1 MSKSRGSLTA
11 AVAVQKEPV
20 QRAQPKTAAKTSTA
34 PLAERPDREGKT
46 PLPFWVPVST
56 RKQLRILA
64 AELDATMQACM
75 IEALNDF
82 FSKHGKPP
90 IA

>member
-1 MSKSRGSLTA
+1 MKKGRGSLVA
-11 AVAVQKEPV
+11 AVKEVPP
-20 QRAQPKTAAKTSTA
+20 QAAKTERI
-34 PLAERPDREGKT
+34 PLASRPDREGKT
-46 PLPFWVPVST
+46 PLPFWVPVSA

-64 AELDATMQACM
+64 AELDTTMQACM

-82 FSKHGKPP
+82 FGKHGKPP

>member
-1 MSKSRGSLTA
+1 MSKSRGSLAA
-11 AVAVQKEPV
+11 AVQE
-20 QRAQPKTAAKTSTA
+20 AAPRTVTKTSKM
-34 PLAERPDREGKT
+34 PLADRPDRQGKT
-46 PLPFWVPVST
+46 PLPFWVPVSA

-64 AELDATMQACM
+64 AELDTTMQACM

>member
-1 MSKSRGSLTA
+1 MSKSRGSLA
-11 AVAVQKEPV
+11 AAIREAP
-20 QRAQPKTAAKTSTA
+20 PKTATKTSKT

-46 PLPFWVPVST
+46 PLPFWVPVSA
-56 RKQLRILA
+56 RKQLRIPA
-64 AELDATMQACM
+64 AELDTTMQACM

-82 FSKHGKPP
+82 FSKHEKPP

>member
-1 MSKSRGSLTA
+1 MSKSRGSLAA
-11 AVAVQKEPV
+11 AVRETPSKAAEK
-20 QRAQPKTAAKTSTA
+20 ASKT
-34 PLAERPDREGKT
+34 PLAARPDREGKT
-46 PLPFWVPVST
+46 PLPFWVPVAA

-64 AELDATMQACM
+64 AELDTTMQACM

-82 FSKHGKPP
+82 FSKHDKPP

>member
-1 MSKSRGSLTA
+1 MSERRGSLTA
-11 AVAVQKEPV
+11 AVKNA
-20 QRAQPKTAAKTSTA
+20 APKTAAKTSKT

-46 PLPFWVPVST
+46 PLPFWVPVSA

-64 AELDATMQACM
+64 AELDTTMQACM

-82 FSKHGKPP
+82 FNKHGKPP

>member
-1 MSKSRGSLTA
+1 MSKSRGSLAA
-11 AVAVQKEPV
+11 AVQEAAPNKDV
-20 QRAQPKTAAKTSTA
+20 AKTSKT
-34 PLAERPDREGKT
+34 PLAGRPDREGKT
-46 PLPFWVPVST
+46 PLPFWVPVSA

-64 AELDATMQACM
+64 AELDTTMQACM

-82 FSKHGKPP
+82 FSKHDKPP

>member
-1 MSKSRGSLTA
+1 MSKSRGSLAA
-11 AVAVQKEPV
+11 AVQEAS
-20 QRAQPKTAAKTSTA
+20 PKVAAKKGAAKTGRI

-46 PLPFWVPVST
+46 PLPFWVPVSA

-64 AELDATMQACM
+64 AELDATMQDCM
-75 IEALNDF
+75 VEALNDF
-82 FSKHGKPP
+82 FSKHDKPP

>member
-1 MSKSRGSLTA
+1 MSKSRGSLAA
-11 AVAVQKEPV
+11 AVREAPS
-20 QRAQPKTAAKTSTA
+20 KTAAKTSKT

-46 PLPFWVPVST
+46 PLPFWVPVAA

-64 AELDATMQACM
+64 AELDTTMQACM

-82 FSKHGKPP
+82 FSKHDKPP

>member
-1 MSKSRGSLTA
+1 MSKSRGSLAA
-11 AVAVQKEPV
+11 AVQDVPSKA
-20 QRAQPKTAAKTSTA
+20 AAKSSKT
-34 PLAERPDREGKT
+34 PLADRPDREGKT
-46 PLPFWVPVST
+46 PLPFWVPVSA

-64 AELDATMQACM
+64 AELDTTMQACM
-75 IEALNDF
+75 LEALNDF

>member
-1 MSKSRGSLTA
+1 MSKSRGSLSA
-11 AVAVQKEPV
+11 AVQKAPSSS
-20 QRAQPKTAAKTSTA
+20 AAKTGKM

-46 PLPFWVPVST
+46 PLPFWVPVSA

-75 IEALNDF
+75 VEALNDF